1 MTAKILNTT
10 GWRIIDMLYI
20 SPFFTAY
27 FLIKAAVL
35 GSALGSF
42 ICCFAYRYIN
52 NESVLKG
59 RSKCDKCGHV
69 LGIIDLIPIIGYIV
83 LRGKCRYCK
92 EKISPASFLSEII
105 LAVAFMLLVLRF
117 NISEELLR
125 ALIFTCLLMA
135 IALIDL
141 ESFIIPDKL
150 IISGIIIWIA
160 TLPLMPDPLKN
171 AGYGIIGGLSVAF
184 GLFTLSIIFDKIK
197 GQETLGG
204 GDIKLFF
211 VTGLYLGPMQNL
223 LNLIIACI
231 VGIFFTFVFG
241 NSIHKKAMGN
251 TENYEKSGKF
261 SKPVPF
267 GPSIAFATL
276 VTMLAGKY
284 IISWY
289 LGLFY

>member
-1 MTAKILNTT
+1 
-10 GWRIIDMLYI
+10 
-20 SPFFTAY
+20 
-27 FLIKAAVL
+27 
-35 GSALGSF
+35 
-42 ICCFAYRYIN
+42 
-52 NESVLKG
+52 
-59 RSKCDKCGHV
+59 
-69 LGIIDLIPIIGYIV
+69 
-83 LRGKCRYCK
+83 
-92 EKISPASFLSEII
+92 
-105 LAVAFMLLVLRF
+105 
-117 NISEELLR
+117 
-125 ALIFTCLLMA
+125 
-135 IALIDL
+135 
-141 ESFIIPDKL
+141 
-150 IISGIIIWIA
+150 
-160 TLPLMPDPLKN
+160 LKN
-171 AGYGIIGGLSVAF
+171 AEYGIIGGLSVAF

-231 VGIFFTFVFG
+231 VGILFTFIFG
-241 NSIHKKAMGN
+241 NSIHKKVMEN

-267 GPSIAFATL
+267 GPSIALATL